1 MLLFY
6 IKMFLI
12 KIFLKHSSAKYYQK
26 SKEKLQKKT
35 SERYQGSYKK
45 EKNKKQQCSQ
55 KMV

>member
-6 IKMFLI
+6 IKIFLI
-12 KIFLKHSSAKYYQK
+12 KILLKHSSAKYYQK

-45 EKNKKQQCSQ
+45 EKNKKQQCGQ